1 LRELASD
8 LVSGGQILAM
18 IDASR
23 AQRNQDRF
31 ADVGVLASGEAGNG
45 KGCVEL

>member
-1 LRELASD
+1 LGR
-8 LVSGGQILAM
+8 QIDAV

-23 AQRNQDRF
+23 AQLNQDRF

-45 KGCVEL
+45 EGCVEL